1 MTNYVNQLSEEQE
14 REIIESAPKGTW
26 ALLLAYSALVLI
38 AWAALY
44 FGRFLAAGP
53 IN

>member
-1 MTNYVNQLSEEQE
+1 VTNYVNQLSEEQE

-38 AWAALY
+38 GWAALY